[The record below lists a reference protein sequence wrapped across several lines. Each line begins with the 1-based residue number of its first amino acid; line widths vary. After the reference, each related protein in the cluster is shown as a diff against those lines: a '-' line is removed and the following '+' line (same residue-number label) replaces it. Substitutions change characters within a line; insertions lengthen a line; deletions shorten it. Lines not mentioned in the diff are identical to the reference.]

1 MKSFKKF
8 GVWLGGLAGIFMVPE
23 AGALQQINSAPPNE
37 KEARLEFRVRYVT
50 PDAVYFNGG
59 TSLGVRPGDKVWVMR
74 DGQKLI
80 QLEVKYVSEHNASCL
95 FDQEPASQQNLPAVR
110 VDDLILWTIPLPE
123 YLKRTRPPEAPKSTA
138 GPISPAIKPRPAAAA
153 PKRFV
158 PKRRSP
164 DNDLNGQISLQG
176 FGQHDRSAQRFNF
189 FESSA
194 YLRLSLDRLAGL
206 PMRLSARA
214 RSSQNRQQFGGSS
227 IGPQPMVHRVYEISV
242 EFSAPNAP
250 VEFAAGRMLRHEWRG
265 VGYLDGVA
273 LGYRLNEIWK
283 AGVFA
288 GSQPDLYHY
297 NFRFAEKKLGGFV
310 QMKKPVRENTEILFT
325 ATGVG
330 QYMRQQISREY
341 LATEISFNWLSKLYL
356 TQYLEIDYNRKWRK
370 TAQTSAIALSNTY
383 FNASYYPRSTISFGL
398 SYDARR
404 LLRTWE
410 MRALADSL
418 FDQALRQGWRA
429 NVSLQPTALLRLTLD
444 GGLQQYKGTP
454 NVYSAGVAANLWN
467 VMHSGVGLN
476 ARLSYFGNSLS
487 AGLYPALEA
496 SRSFFGRVYAT
507 VGGGAYW
514 YRMGNGAPSQYNP
527 WERLRL
533 DLNLSRRFFLSG
545 TFENFHGDTMNFG
558 RGFVDLG
565 WRF

>member
-1 MKSFKKF
+1 MKSYKKI
-8 GVWLGGLAGIFMVPE
+8 GVLIGGLVGILILQE
-23 AGALQQINSAPPNE
+23 AVAQQQLNSASPNE

-59 TSLGVRPGDKVWVMR
+59 TTLGVRPGDKVWVMR
-74 DGQKLI
+74 DGQKI
-80 QLEVKYVSEHNASCL
+80 VQLEVKYVSEHNASCL
-95 FDQEPASQQNLPAVR
+95 FDKEPAQRENLPAVR
-110 VDDLILWTIPLPE
+110 VNDLILWTIPLPE
-123 YLKRTRPPEAPKSTA
+123 YLKRTRPPEEPKSTA
-138 GPISPAIKPRPAAAA
+138 GPVSPATKSRPTASE

-164 DNDLNGQISLQG
+164 NNDLNGQFSVQT
-176 FGQHDRSAQRFNF
+176 FGQRDRSAQRFDF
-189 FESSA
+189 LESSA
-194 YLRLSLDRLAGL
+194 YLRLRLDRLAGL
-206 PMRLSARA
+206 PLRLSTRA

-227 IGPQPMVHRVYEISV
+227 IRPQPMVHRVYEISI
-242 EFSAPNAP
+242 EFNAPNAP
-250 VEFAAGRMLRHEWRG
+250 VEFAAGRMLRNDWRG
-265 VGYLDGVA
+265 VGYLDGA
-273 LGYRLNEIWK
+273 AFGYRLNEIWK

-310 QMKKPVRENTEILFT
+310 QMKKPVRKNAEFLFT

-330 QYMRQQISREY
+330 QYIRQQISREY
-341 LATEISFNWLSKLYL
+341 LAAEINFTWLSKMYL
-356 TQYLEIDYNRKWRK
+356 TQYLEIDYNRKWRR
-370 TAQTSAIALSNTY
+370 TARTGAADLSNTY
-383 FNASYYPRSTISFGL
+383 SNASYYPRSWISFGL

-404 LLRTWE
+404 LIRTWE

-429 NVSLQPTALLRLTLD
+429 NVSLQPTALTRLTLD

-454 NVYSAGVAANLWN
+454 NVYSAGVSASTWNLLR
-467 VMHSGVGLN
+467 SGVGLS

-487 AGLYPALEA
+487 AGFYPALEV
-496 SRSFFGRVYAT
+496 SRSFFGLVYAT
-507 VGGGAYW
+507 VGGGAYL
-514 YRMGNGAPSQYNP
+514 YRQGNGGPSQKNP
-527 WERLRL
+527 WERVRL
-533 DLNLSRRFFLSG
+533 DINLTRRFFLSG

-558 RGFVDLG
+558 RGFADLG

>member
-8 GVWLGGLAGIFMVPE
+8 GVLISGLAGILILQK
-23 AGALQQINSAPPNE
+23 AGAQQPINDAPPNE

-50 PDAVYFNGG
+50 PDAIYFNGG
-59 TSLGVRPGDKVWVMR
+59 TSLGVRPGDKIWVTR
-74 DGQKLI
+74 GGQKI
-80 QLEVKYVSEHNASCL
+80 VQLEVKYVSEHNASCL
-95 FDQEPASQQNLPAVR
+95 FDKEPVPRENTPAVR
-110 VDDLILWTIPLPE
+110 VDDLVLWTIPLPE
-123 YLKRTRPPEAPKSTA
+123 YLKRTRPPEEPKSTA
-138 GPISPAIKPRPAAAA
+138 GPISPATKTRPAAPE

-164 DNDLNGQISLQG
+164 NNDLNGQLSLQA
-176 FGQHDRSAQRFNF
+176 FGQHDRSALRYNF

-194 YLRLSLDRLAGL
+194 YLRLSLDRVAGL
-206 PMRLSARA
+206 PLRLSTRA
-214 RSSQNRQQFGGSS
+214 RSSQNRQQFGGIS
-227 IGPQPMVHRVYEISV
+227 IRPQPMVHRVYEIAV
-242 EFSAPNAP
+242 EFTAPNAP
-250 VEFAAGRMLRHEWRG
+250 VEFAAGRMLRHDWRG

-273 LGYRLNEIWK
+273 LGYRFNEIWK

-297 NFRFAEKKLGGFV
+297 NLRFDEKKLGGFV
-310 QMKKPVRENTEILFT
+310 QMKKPVRQNVELLFT

-341 LATEISFNWLSKLYL
+341 LAAEIAFNWLSKLYL

-370 TAQTSAIALSNTY
+370 TAQTGVINLSNTY
-383 FNASYYPRSTISFGL
+383 FNASYYPQPSISFGL

-404 LLRTWE
+404 LIRTWE
-410 MRALADSL
+410 MRSLADSL

-429 NVSLQPTALLRLTLD
+429 NVSLQPSALMRLTLD

-454 NVYSAGVAANLWN
+454 NVYSAGVSANLWN
-467 VMHSGVGLN
+467 VLRSGVGFN
-476 ARLSYFGNSLS
+476 ARFSYFGNSLS
-487 AGLYPALEA
+487 AGFYPALEV

-514 YRMGNGAPSQYNP
+514 YRMGNGGPSQNNP
-527 WERLRL
+527 WERVRL
-533 DLNLSRRFFLSG
+533 DINLTRRFFLSG

-558 RGFVDLG
+558 RGFADLG